1 MPAKTKKTRIFLLED
16 DTNLAETVTDF
27 LEEEGFEVECAYDGE
42 EAEEKLYEQRY
53 DLLLLDVN
61 VPGINGF
68 ELLKASRERGV
79 DTPAIFIT
87 SLNAIEN
94 LEEGYE
100 SGADDY
106 IRKPFALKELL
117 LRIGTLLKRNFSH
130 KPAPRIE
137 IAPGISY
144 DSVGNTLY
152 IDDKPANLQPK
163 ELALLKLFLTHPGEV
178 IAHETFYDTLWGYDE
193 TPSETALRTY
203 IKNLRK
209 TIGKEKIVSIKRYG
223 YKYLP

>member
-1 MPAKTKKTRIFLLED
+1 MPAKTRIFLLED
-16 DTNLAETVTDF
+16 DTNLCETVTDF
-27 LEEEGFEVECAYDGE
+27 LEEEGFAVDAVYDGE
-42 EAEEKLYEQRY
+42 EAEAKLYEERY
-53 DLLLLDVN
+53 DILLLDVN

-68 ELLKASRERGV
+68 ELLKEARARGV

-117 LRIGTLLKRNFSH
+117 LRITTLLKRNFAH
-130 KPAPRIE
+130 RENPRIR
-137 IAPGISY
+137 IAPDVEY

-152 IDDKPANLQPK
+152 EKGEPVSLQPK
-163 ELALLKLFLTHPGEV
+163 ELALLKLFLSHPGETV
-178 IAHETFYDTLWGYDE
+178 PHETIYDTLWGYDE

-209 TIGKEKIVSIKRYG
+209 IIGKDRIVSIKRYG
-223 YKYLP
+223 YKYLPE

>member
-1 MPAKTKKTRIFLLED
+1 MKSRIFLLED
-16 DTNLAETVTDF
+16 DTNLSETVTDF
-27 LEEEGFEVECAYDGE
+27 LEEEGFEVDTAYDGE
-42 EAEEKLYEQRY
+42 EAEEKLYENRY
-53 DLLLLDVN
+53 DMLLLDVN

-68 ELLKASRERGV
+68 ELLKEARERGV

-117 LRIGTLLKRNFSH
+117 LRITTLLKRNFSH
-130 KPAPRIE
+130 KNGDRI
-137 IAPGISY
+137 GIDDGIEY
-144 DSVGNTLY
+144 DTVGNTLY
-152 IDDKPANLQPK
+152 VGGEPASLQPK
-163 ELALLKLFLTHPGEV
+163 ELALLKLFLSRPNEV
-178 IAHETFYDTLWGYDE
+178 VAHETIYDTLWSYDE

-223 YKYLP
+223 YKYIPK

>member
-1 MPAKTKKTRIFLLED
+1 MSKKNRIFLLED
-16 DTNLAETVTDF
+16 DTNLSDTVTEF
-27 LEEEGFEVECAYDGE
+27 LEDEGFEVEAAYSGD
-42 EAEEKLYEQRY
+42 EAEEKLYEKRY

-68 ELLKASRERGV
+68 ELLKAARSDGV

-87 SLNAIEN
+87 SLDTLEN

-117 LRIGTLLKRNFSH
+117 LRMESLLKRKFSH
-130 KPAPRIE
+130 KNNPKIE
-137 IAPGISY
+137 IAPGVTF
-144 DSVGNTLY
+144 DSVGGTLY
-152 IDDKPANLQPK
+152 INEEPASLQPK
-163 ELALLKLFLTHPGEV
+163 ELALLKLFLSKPDEV
-178 IAHETFYDTLWGYDE
+178 IGHDAIYEHLWSYDE
-193 TPSETALRTY
+193 TPSESSLRTY

-209 TIGKEKIVSIKRYG
+209 IIGKDKIVSIKRYG
-223 YKYLP
+223 YRYQP

>member
-1 MPAKTKKTRIFLLED
+1 MGQRNRIFLLED
-16 DTNLAETVTDF
+16 DVNLCETVTEF
-27 LEEEGFEVECAYDGE
+27 LEEEGFEVETAHTGE
-42 EAEEKLYEQRY
+42 EAEQMLYESRY

-68 ELLKASRERGV
+68 ELLKSARSEGV

-87 SLNAIEN
+87 SLNALEN

-106 IRKPFALKELL
+106 LRKPFALKELL
-117 LRIGTLLKRNFSH
+117 LRIESLLRRNFAH
-130 KPAPRIE
+130 KENPRVE
-137 IAPGISY
+137 IAPGVEF

-152 IDDKPANLQPK
+152 VDGEPASLQPK
-163 ELALLKLFLTHPGEV
+163 ELALLKLFLSHPGEV
-178 IAHETFYDTLWGYDE
+178 IGHETIYEHLWDYDE
-193 TPSETALRTY
+193 TPSESSLRTY

-209 TIGKEKIVSIKRYG
+209 AIGKEKIVSIKRYG

>member
-1 MPAKTKKTRIFLLED
+1 MKSRIFLLED
-16 DTNLAETVTDF
+16 DTNLSETVTDF
-27 LEEEGFEVECAYDGE
+27 LEEEGFTVDTAYDGE
-42 EAEEKLYEQRY
+42 EAEEKLYENRY
-53 DLLLLDVN
+53 DMLLLDVN

-68 ELLKASRERGV
+68 ELLKEARQRGV

-117 LRIGTLLKRNFSH
+117 LRITTLLKRNFSH
-130 KPAPRIE
+130 KNGDRIE
-137 IAPGISY
+137 IDTGIEY
-144 DSVGNTLY
+144 DTVGNTLY
-152 IDDKPANLQPK
+152 VDGEPAGLQPK
-163 ELALLKLFLTHPGEV
+163 ELALLKLFLSRPNEV
-178 IAHETFYDTLWGYDE
+178 VAHETIYDTLWGYDE

-223 YKYLP
+223 YKYLPK

>member
-1 MPAKTKKTRIFLLED
+1 MPAKTKIFLLED
-16 DTNLAETVTDF
+16 DTNLSETVAEF
-27 LEEEGFEVECAYDGE
+27 LEEEGFEVETAYDGE
-42 EAEEKLYEQRY
+42 EAEEKLYENRY
-53 DLLLLDVN
+53 DILLLDVN
-61 VPGINGF
+61 VPGIDGF
-68 ELLKASRERGV
+68 ELLKEARARGV
-79 DTPAIFIT
+79 ETPAIFIT

-117 LRIGTLLKRNFSH
+117 LRITTLLRRNFSH
-130 KPAPRIE
+130 KAAPRIPVAE
-137 IAPGISY
+137 GIEY

-152 IDDKPANLQPK
+152 KGGEPVALQPK
-163 ELALLKLFLTHPGEV
+163 ELALLKLFLSRPGEV
-178 IAHETFYDTLWGYDE
+178 VPHETIYETLWGYDE
-193 TPSETALRTY
+193 EPSESALRTY

-209 TIGKEKIVSIKRYG
+209 AIGKEKIVSIKRYG

>member
-1 MPAKTKKTRIFLLED
+1 MKSRIFLLED
-16 DTNLAETVTDF
+16 DTNLSETVTDF
-27 LEEEGFEVECAYDGE
+27 LEEEGFAVDTAYDGE
-42 EAEEKLYEQRY
+42 EAEEKLYENRY
-53 DLLLLDVN
+53 DMLLLDVN

-68 ELLKASRERGV
+68 ELLKEARERGV

-117 LRIGTLLKRNFSH
+117 LRITTLLKRNFSH
-130 KPAPRIE
+130 KNGDLIGIDDGIE
-137 IAPGISY
+137 Y
-144 DSVGNTLY
+144 DTVGNTLY
-152 IDDKPANLQPK
+152 VGGEPASLQPK
-163 ELALLKLFLTHPGEV
+163 ELALLKLFLSRPNEV
-178 IAHETFYDTLWGYDE
+178 VAHETIYDTLWSYDE

-223 YKYLP
+223 YKYIPK

>member
-1 MPAKTKKTRIFLLED
+1 MAAKTRIFLLED
-16 DTNLAETVTDF
+16 DTNLAETVADF
-27 LEEEGFEVECAYDGE
+27 LEEEGFSVDVAYDGD
-42 EAEEKLYEQRY
+42 EAEEKLYEARY
-53 DLLLLDVN
+53 DILLLDVN

-68 ELLKASRERGV
+68 ELLKEARARGV
-79 DTPAIFIT
+79 ETPAIFIT

-117 LRIGTLLKRNFSH
+117 LRITTLLKRNFAH
-130 KPAPRIE
+130 KGNPRIE
-137 IAPGISY
+137 IAPGVAF

-152 IDDKPANLQPK
+152 RNGEPASLQPK
-163 ELALLKLFLTHPGEV
+163 ELALLKLFLAHPGETV
-178 IAHETFYDTLWGYDE
+178 AHETIYDTLWSYDE
-193 TPSETALRTY
+193 TPSESALRTY

-209 TIGKEKIVSIKRYG
+209 IIGKEKIVSIKRYG

>member
-1 MPAKTKKTRIFLLED
+1 MRTRLFLLED
-16 DTNLAETVTDF
+16 DTNLSDTIVEF
-27 LEEEGFEVECAYDGE
+27 LEEEGFDIETAYDGE
-42 EAEEKLYEQRY
+42 EAEERLYENRY

-68 ELLKASRERGV
+68 ELLKSVRGRGV

-117 LRIGTLLKRNFSH
+117 LRITSLLKRDFGKLN
-130 KPAPRIE
+130 
-137 IAPGISY
+137 
-144 DSVGNTLY
+144 SVSML
-152 IDDKPANLQPK
+152 
-163 ELALLKLFLTHPGEV
+163 
-178 IAHETFYDTLWGYDE
+178 
-193 TPSETALRTY
+193 
-203 IKNLRK
+203 
-209 TIGKEKIVSIKRYG
+209 
-223 YKYLP
+223 

>member
-1 MPAKTKKTRIFLLED
+1 MRTRLFLLED
-16 DTNLAETVTDF
+16 DTNLSDTIVEF
-27 LEEEGFEVECAYDGE
+27 LEEEGFDIETAYDGE
-42 EAEEKLYEQRY
+42 EAEERLYENRY

-68 ELLKASRERGV
+68 ELLKSVRGRGV

-117 LRIGTLLKRNFSH
+117 LRITSLLKRDFAH
-130 KPAPRIE
+130 RDHPKVPVAE
-137 IAPGISY
+137 GVTF
-144 DSVGNTLY
+144 DTVGGTLY
-152 IDDKPANLQPK
+152 KNGQPVALQPK
-163 ELALLKLFLTHPGEV
+163 ELVLLKLFLRHPNEV
-178 IAHETFYDTLWGYDE
+178 LAHETIYDTLWGYDE
-193 TPSETALRTY
+193 EPSESALRTY

-209 TIGKEKIVSIKRYG
+209 AIGKDRIVSIKRYG
-223 YKYLP
+223 YKYLPQ

>member
-1 MPAKTKKTRIFLLED
+1 MSIKSKIFLLED
-16 DTNLAETVTDF
+16 DTNLSDTITEF
-27 LEEEGFEVECAYDGE
+27 LEDEGFEVDTVFDSE
-42 EAEEKLYEQRY
+42 EAEEKLYENNY

-61 VPGINGF
+61 IPGKNGF
-68 ELLKASRERGV
+68 EVLKEVRKLGI

-87 SLNAIEN
+87 SLNSIED

-117 LRIGTLLKRNFSH
+117 LRITTLLKRSFSH
-130 KPAPRIE
+130 KNSQRIE
-137 IAPGISY
+137 ISPNIEY
-144 DSVGNTLY
+144 DTIGNTLY
-152 IDDKPANLQPK
+152 IDKIPVSLQPK
-163 ELALLKLFLTHPGEV
+163 ELSLLKLFLSHPNEV
-178 IAHETFYDTLWGYDE
+178 IAHETIYDRLWSYDE
-193 TPSETALRTY
+193 TPSESALRTY

-209 TIGKEKIVSIKRYG
+209 VIGKEKIVSIKRYG

>member
-1 MPAKTKKTRIFLLED
+1 MGAKTKIFLLED
-16 DTNLAETVTDF
+16 DPNLSETVTDF
-27 LEEEGFEVECAYDGE
+27 LEEEGFAVENAYEGE
-42 EAEEKLYEQRY
+42 AAEEMLYENRY
-53 DLLLLDVN
+53 DILLLDVN

-68 ELLKASRERGV
+68 ELLKGARERGV

-117 LRIGTLLKRNFSH
+117 LRITTLLKRNFSH
-130 KPAPRIE
+130 RESPRIE
-137 IAPGISY
+137 IAPGIEY

-152 IDDKPANLQPK
+152 VEGERVNLQPK
-163 ELALLKLFLTHPGEV
+163 ELALLKLFLSHPGEV
-178 IAHETFYDTLWGYDE
+178 VTHETIYENLWGYDE

-209 TIGKEKIVSIKRYG
+209 TIGKERIVSIKRYG